1 MSQARGADLRG
12 LKALVAGLGLL
23 VVLGT
28 GLVIGII
35 IKRIYANP
43 ASASTATA
51 PPIPAD
57 TPAGAPFTLPPGTKI
72 TGIAVADGLIAIA
85 VSGPS
90 GDQLWLVNPQTGT
103 HTLSLSA
110 QK

>member
-1 MSQARGADLRG
+1 M
-12 LKALVAGLGLL
+12 
-23 VVLGT
+23 
-28 GLVIGII
+28 
-35 IKRIYANP
+35 
-43 ASASTATA
+43 
-51 PPIPAD
+51 
-57 TPAGAPFTLPPGTKI
+57 PAGASFTLPPGTKI